1 MKKCYDKDG
10 NEIPCNDVT
19 GENAIEQA
27 KNLATKVIKDT
38 KPVIKKTAS
47 DVKKAIKKIWPFRE
61 GGSNS
66 MIK

>member
-1 MKKCYDKDG
+1 MKKCYDKHG

-27 KNLATKVIKDT
+27 KNLATKVIKDA
-38 KPVIKKTAS
+38 KPIIK